1 MVLTKLQAPNV
12 HILNERGFTI
22 AEMLVVFTAFCMLMA
37 FLPLGVKMV
46 LQHNYLDS
54 RVQRLEWEVFNTQLK
69 RETRISTRMTVDKDK
84 LLLYRNGES
93 VLFEKYDSAIRR
105 RVNYTGH
112 EIILQ
117 NVASLAFSPRTNGYC
132 ITVKD
137 MNGKEYTATIRSF
150 SVQGGEDEK

>member
-1 MVLTKLQAPNV
+1 MGLIKIQPPNV
-12 HILNERGFTI
+12 HMLNERGFTI
-22 AEMLVVFTAFCMLMA
+22 AEMLIVFTAFCMLMA

-54 RVQRLEWEVFNTQLK
+54 RVQRLEWEIFNTQLK
-69 RETRISTRMTVDKDK
+69 RETRMSTSMTVDKDK
-84 LLLYRNGES
+84 LLLYKNGES
-93 VLFEKYDSAIRR
+93 VLFEKYGSAIRR

-137 MNGKEYTATIRSF
+137 LNGKEYTAMISSF
-150 SVQGGEDEK
+150 IVQGGENEK